1 MRSLICDDETL
12 DQLIGEGG
20 PFDYELGER
29 YFSVPPA
36 SFQHGRVSGQL
47 FAALAAALPDAE
59 VSIGPGLGIIEPVGH
74 RWYVVPDILV
84 AAPAEDTSGASI
96 SHALIAVEV
105 RSAAEDVANMLA
117 AYREVAAKTGMTVV
131 EVWYVDGA
139 GISVFPT
146 AGPSEGETSFS
157 DALAACLG
165 VLSPA

>member
-20 PFDYELGER
+20 PFDFELGER
-29 YFSVPPA
+29 YFLVPPA

-47 FAALAAALPDAE
+47 FAALAAVLPEAE
-59 VSIGPGLGIIEPVGH
+59 VSVGAGLGIIEAVGH
-74 RWYVVPDILV
+74 RWYVVPDLLV

-96 SHALIAVEV
+96 RHALIAVEV
-105 RSAAEDVANMLA
+105 RSAGEDVGMKLA

-139 GISVFPT
+139 GISVFPA
-146 AGPSEGETSFS
+146 AGPLEGQTSFPE
-157 DALAACLG
+157 AFAACLS